1 MLFASA
7 LTSPVFS
14 VSSAFNRINWCICF
28 HFYLWR
34 TDTHIETNLGAVWVI
49 PEIIRLFSA
58 LGSLF
63 ENVDRKCNHFWIVFR
78 RDSKMNVIE
87 LKCFGFQGR
96 ALYGNVFYANRL
108 LLATNFCSLQFIVK
122 KGLFYVYTFL
132 TTRAN
137 YVGSRQERPPV
148 KLYRERKEHTKNG
161 YCLRH
166 YSSTS
171 PPSQNKTDF

>member
-1 MLFASA
+1 M
-7 LTSPVFS
+7 
-14 VSSAFNRINWCICF
+14 
-28 HFYLWR
+28 
-34 TDTHIETNLGAVWVI
+34 I

-96 ALYGNVFYANRL
+96 ALYGNVFYVSLR
-108 LLATNFCSLQFIVK
+108 SLQFIVK